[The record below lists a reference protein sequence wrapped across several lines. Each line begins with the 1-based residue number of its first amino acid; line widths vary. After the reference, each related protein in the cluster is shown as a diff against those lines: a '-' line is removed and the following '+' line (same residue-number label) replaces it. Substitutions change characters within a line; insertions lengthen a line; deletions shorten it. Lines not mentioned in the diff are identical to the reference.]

1 MRVDVQHHGRGRLLA
16 AGPASGGVGDFFE
29 HAVDALR
36 DAGWSI
42 TTLRPEE
49 RGSPFLAAARLAIRH
64 RRALRGSDAVHCEFG
79 SNDLGVFW
87 FAVLASLVR
96 RDCVLV
102 AHDVPKLA
110 LAPGAALIARS
121 SRLRTVVAHRLL
133 SPMLDPL
140 IRRYVRRRA
149 GAWVVFGSAARD
161 LWRNRVR
168 GRVSVARHGALRTS
182 GDGCPPSRGEHVLFA
197 GFLGPSKGLDTL
209 IDCWRRVGSRTSLP
223 LKIAGDTPAAFATL
237 VEALREQG
245 DRLPNRPQ
253 WLGAV
258 ADEDDFQRL
267 FARAALVV
275 LPYRQSSAASGI
287 LVRAM
292 VEGRCV
298 VATRVPAMVD
308 AITPE
313 RNGVLVEPDDAQAL
327 CDAVERLLRS
337 PGERDQ
343 LGAAAAAAAR
353 ELFSW
358 RGYVEGVEAAYSSA
372 CER

>member
-1 MRVDVQHHGRGRLLA
+1 M
-16 AGPASGGVGDFFE
+16 
-29 HAVDALR
+29 
-36 DAGWSI
+36 
-42 TTLRPEE
+42 
-49 RGSPFLAAARLAIRH
+49 
-64 RRALRGSDAVHCEFG
+64 
-79 SNDLGVFW
+79 
-87 FAVLASLVR
+87 R

-110 LAPGAALIARS
+110 LAPGAAVIGRS
-121 SRLRTVVAHRLL
+121 SRLRTIVAHRVLAPL
-133 SPMLDPL
+133 LDPL
-140 IRRYVRRRA
+140 IRRHVRRHA

-161 LWRNRVR
+161 SLLGEVR
-168 GRVSVARHGALRTS
+168 APVSVARHGALRRS
-182 GDGCPPSRGEHVLFA
+182 ADCCAPSRGEHVLFA

-209 IDCWRRVGSRTSLP
+209 IDCWRRVGTGTSLP
-223 LKIAGDTPAAFATL
+223 LKIAGDTPAAFAPL

-245 DRLPNRPQ
+245 DRLPNPPQ

-258 ADEDDFQRL
+258 ADEDEFQRL

-308 AITPE
+308 AIAPD
-313 RNGVLVEPDDAQAL
+313 RNGVLVEPGDAEAL
-327 CDAVERLLRS
+327 SNAVERLLGA
-337 PGERDQ
+337 PAERDE
-343 LGAAAAAAAR
+343 LGAAAAATAR

-358 RGYVEGVEAAYSSA
+358 RGYVEGVEAAYASA
-372 CER
+372 HER